1 MVAID
6 ITHLGQVNSTI
17 PWESIPRVCYTHCTY
32 YCHWGRVDE
41 MRGVQ
46 LQKRANQL
54 YSPRASQITYHSR

>member
-6 ITHLGQVNSTI
+6 IADLSQVNSTI
-17 PWESIPRVCYTHCTY
+17 PRESIPQVHYTHCTY

-41 MRGVQ
+41 MEVIQ

-54 YSPRASQITYHSR
+54 YSPRASQITYHSG